1 MHLSSKASVIIS
13 IMQNNGIMLIG
24 LVAAMLTTTSL
35 VPQLI
40 KSWRMKETR
49 DISLLMFLIMGAG
62 IFLWMVYG
70 FLIHNPLLIAAN
82 SVSFSFVL
90 IILFFKIK
98 YG

>member
-1 MHLSSKASVIIS
+1 
-13 IMQNNGIMLIG
+13 MQYDGNTLIG
-24 LVAAMLTTTSL
+24 LVAAILTTTSL

-49 DISLLMFLIMGAG
+49 DISLLMFLIMGVG

-70 FLIHNPLLIAAN
+70 FLIHNLPLIASN
-82 SVSFSFVL
+82 SISFAFVL
-90 IILFFKIK
+90 IILFFKLK

>member
-1 MHLSSKASVIIS
+1 
-13 IMQNNGIMLIG
+13 MLIG

-62 IFLWMVYG
+62 VFLWMVYG
-70 FLIHNPLLIAAN
+70 FLIHNLLLIAAN
-82 SVSFSFVL
+82 GVSFTFVL
-90 IILFFKIK
+90 IILFFKVR

>member
-1 MHLSSKASVIIS
+1 
-13 IMQNNGIMLIG
+13 MQYDGVTLIG

-62 IFLWMVYG
+62 LFLWMIYG
-70 FLIHNPLLIAAN
+70 FFLHNLPIIAAN
-82 SVSFSFVL
+82 GVSFAFVL
-90 IILFFKIK
+90 IILFFKVK

>member
-1 MHLSSKASVIIS
+1 
-13 IMQNNGIMLIG
+13 MQYDGVTLIG
-24 LVAAMLTTTSL
+24 LVAAVLTTTSL

-62 IFLWMVYG
+62 LFLWMIYG
-70 FLIHNPLLIAAN
+70 FFLHNLPIIAAN
-82 SVSFSFVL
+82 SVSFTFVL
-90 IILFFKIK
+90 IILFFKVK

>member
-1 MHLSSKASVIIS
+1 
-13 IMQNNGIMLIG
+13 MQFDGITLIG
-24 LVAAMLTTTSL
+24 LVAAVLTTTSL

-62 IFLWMVYG
+62 VFLWMVYG
-70 FLIHNPLLIAAN
+70 FLIHNLLLIAAN
-82 SVSFSFVL
+82 GVSFTFDL
-90 IILFFKIK
+90 IIIYFKIK

>member
-1 MHLSSKASVIIS
+1 MRYC
-13 IMQNNGIMLIG
+13 GITLIG

-49 DISLLMFLIMGAG
+49 DISFLMFLIMGAG
-62 IFLWMVYG
+62 LFLWMVYG
-70 FLIHNPLLIAAN
+70 FLIHNMLIVAAN
-82 SVSFSFVL
+82 SISFAFVL
-90 IILFFKIK
+90 IILFFKVK

>member
-1 MHLSSKASVIIS
+1 
-13 IMQNNGIMLIG
+13 MQYDGITLVG

-40 KSWRMKETR
+40 KSWKMKETR

-70 FLIHNPLLIAAN
+70 FLIHNLLLIAAN
-82 SVSFSFVL
+82 GVSFSFVL
-90 IILFFKIK
+90 IILFFKVK

>member
-1 MHLSSKASVIIS
+1 
-13 IMQNNGIMLIG
+13 
-24 LVAAMLTTTSL
+24 VAAMLTSTSL

-62 IFLWMVYG
+62 VFLWMVYG
-70 FLIHNPLLIAAN
+70 FLIHNLLIIAAN
-82 SVSFSFVL
+82 SVSFTFVL
-90 IILFFKIK
+90 IILFFKVK